1 VNNCLICQNNTQD
14 SDYKSLCVGCQS
26 LLQKPIFSCHQ
37 CGTPLQVSQHL
48 CGSCLIKPP
57 VFNQTFYASLYQ
69 EPVDTWVM
77 ALKFGKKIIYSR
89 LMAELMQP
97 ALDQVNK
104 GYVLMPVPLH
114 KSRLRTRGYNQAY
127 EIAKELSKY
136 SGLKLDASLLRK
148 KDTQMQAQ
156 LKFKERAKNVRGAF
170 ALPSDFH
177 REKVVL
183 VDDVMTSGNTLSEC
197 SKTLI
202 KSGVKSVKVL
212 VFARKSL

>member
-1 VNNCLICQNNTQD
+1 MNNCLICQNDTHD

-26 LLQKPIFSCHQ
+26 LLHKPVFACHQ
-37 CGTPLQVSQHL
+37 CGASLQVSQHL

-57 VFNQTFYASLYQ
+57 VFNQTLYASLYQ
-69 EPVDTWVM
+69 APVDKWVM
-77 ALKFGKKIIYSR
+77 ALKFGKKISYSR
-89 LMAELMQP
+89 LMAELMLPLLNQ
-97 ALDQVNK
+97 ANK
-104 GYVLMPVPLH
+104 DHVLMPVPLH
-114 KSRLRTRGYNQAY
+114 KSRLRSRGYNQAY
-127 EIAKELSKY
+127 EIAKELAKY
-136 SGLKLDASLLRK
+136 SGYKLDTSLIRQ

-170 ALPSDFH
+170 SLANNFH
-177 REKVVL
+177 QERVIL

-197 SKTLI
+197 AKTLI

>member
-1 VNNCLICQNNTQD
+1 MNNCLICQNNTQD
-14 SDYKSLCVGCQS
+14 SDYKSLCIGCQS
-26 LLQKPIFSCHQ
+26 LLHKPIFACHQ
-37 CGTPLQVSQHL
+37 CGASLQVSQHL

-57 VFNQTFYASLYQ
+57 LFNQTLYASLYQ
-69 EPVDTWVM
+69 APVDKWVM
-77 ALKFGKKIIYSR
+77 ALKFGKKITYSR
-89 LMAELMQP
+89 LMAELMLP
-97 ALDQVNK
+97 LLNLANK
-104 GYVLMPVPLH
+104 DHVLMPVPLH

-127 EIAKELSKY
+127 EIAKELAKY
-136 SGLKLDASLLRK
+136 SGYKLDTSLIRQ

-170 ALPSDFH
+170 KLAKTFNHD
-177 REKVVL
+177 KVIL

-197 SKTLI
+197 AKTLI

>member
-1 VNNCLICQNNTQD
+1 MNNCLVCQNNTQD

-26 LLQKPIFSCHQ
+26 LLHKPIFACHQ
-37 CGTPLQVSQHL
+37 CGESLQVSQHL

-57 VFNQTFYASLYQ
+57 VFNQTLYAAFYQA
-69 EPVDTWVM
+69 PIDKWVM

-89 LMAELMQP
+89 LMAELMLPLLNQ
-97 ALDQVNK
+97 ANK
-104 GYVLMPVPLH
+104 DHVLMPVPLH
-114 KSRLRTRGYNQAY
+114 KSRLRARGYNQAY
-127 EIAKELSKY
+127 EIAKELAKY
-136 SGLKLDASLLRK
+136 SGYKLDTSLLRQK
-148 KDTQMQAQ
+148 QTQMQAQ

-170 ALPSDFH
+170 ALPDSFY
-177 REKVVL
+177 REKVIL

-197 SKTLI
+197 AKTLI